1 MDAINSKIKTNSV
14 DAKKSCFINVG
25 YEWHHMEADIS
36 LHSYDFSDSKAIIHC
51 SYALLLRAKLGRN
64 KYKMHSVWFDPTGL
78 KHTIN
83 RTQGEHDNHYTPT
96 ICI

>member
-25 YEWHHMEADIS
+25 YEWHHTGADIS
-36 LHSYDFSDSKAIIHC
+36 LHSYDSKAIIHC
-51 SYALLLRAKLGRN
+51 SYSLLLRAKLRRN

-78 KHTIN
+78 KHTIY